1 MPRTGLLIGLAA
13 ILIAAAVGV
22 LFLLLRRQLAV
33 TQVPWLR
40 LPVMVA
46 AGAVEVGGPL
56 QVWLVVYVA
65 AAVAV
70 AARRFHVPASNGAN
84 GFASV
89 RGSTP

>member
-1 MPRTGLLIGLAA
+1 
-13 ILIAAAVGV
+13 VGV

-33 TQVPWLR
+33 TQMPWLR

-56 QVWLVVYVA
+56 QVWLVVVYVAVAAVA
-65 AAVAV
+65 AAAVVV
-70 AARRFHVPASNGAN
+70 AARRFHAPASNGAN